1 MTVWDAYLLLLRRL
15 GFGSRSPELLDG
27 EEADSA
33 DLPAI
38 QWLPSFSKEG
48 AGVEINLWQ
57 WLGIPLA
64 LLFALAGQLALT
76 GGMEWVGFAALIVG
90 TGLFIFEVWRL
101 GLDWRQSREAT
112 VTTAEVLPLPGLEP
126 QVEVMPIRWQFI
138 ILAYIFTGI
147 TFMLSGNNNFTVF
160 ARVSWVAS
168 LVMWICTF
176 WEGPSPF
183 NAERVRTWLLDFPP
197 QRFALNVTLTG
208 VLLLLVL
215 GISAWFR
222 FQQLDEVP
230 IAMTSDHVEKLI
242 DVNDILNNGKRPIFE
257 PSNGGRE
264 PLEFYFAAFTAWA
277 AGTGLSYL
285 TLKIVTST
293 AGFLTLPF
301 IFLLAREI
309 SQDDTVALLTTLAA
323 GIGWW
328 PNVISRNGLRFPFA
342 MLFAAITLW
351 LIVRALRRDKQNSM
365 LFAAVALGVGL
376 YGYTPIRIVPVAVGV
391 AFGLY
396 AIHRWSRFATLKMV
410 TWFAIFVM
418 IVLTAFMPMV
428 RYAVDEPENFWRRT
442 FTRMTG
448 EPGLETAQLD
458 WRHLSCDED
467 KSAPPPANGLEQT
480 ALTGWVFLCNESN
493 SLRMFNW
500 TSDSAWLISPANQPA
515 LDWVMGALFF
525 VGVGICLYRYIR
537 YREWLDL
544 FLLLAI
550 PVLLL
555 PSTLALAFPIE
566 NPSLHRSGA
575 AIPVVFIFV
584 AITLRVF
591 LAYGRKAF
599 GDGLGRAVGVGVVTL
614 LFLIS
619 AQENWNIL
627 FVRYA
632 NQYKSSVQNSPELGE
647 EVRAWAD
654 SVGDLDTVVVKAYPY
669 WVDTRAVGYYAGA
682 PGWNNVALEVDQLDD
697 LVNDPRPKLYIL
709 HEKDADAIAFLRKTY
724 PSGTLTFHPS
734 QYLDKNFLTFFV
746 PGTLDF
752 DEKLLQT
759 P

>member
-15 GFGSRSPELLDG
+15 GFGSPSPESLDG
-27 EEADSA
+27 SEAEPA

-38 QWLPSFSKEG
+38 QWLPSL
-48 AGVEINLWQ
+48 AGVQGNLWQ
-57 WLGIPLA
+57 WIGIPLA
-64 LLFALAGQLALT
+64 LAFALIGQLALA
-76 GGMEWVGFAALIVG
+76 GRVEWVGVAALVIG
-90 TGLFIFEVWRL
+90 AGLFIFEVWRM
-101 GLDWRQSREAT
+101 GLDWRRPAEAASVPET
-112 VTTAEVLPLPGLEP
+112 IPLPGLEP

-138 ILAYIFTGI
+138 ILAYIFTGL
-147 TFMLSGNNNFTVF
+147 TFLLSGGNNFTAL
-160 ARVSWVAS
+160 ARIAWVAS
-168 LVMWICTF
+168 LAMWIITF

-183 NAERVRTWLLDFPP
+183 SAERLRWWLANFPP
-197 QRFALNVTLTG
+197 QKFSFQLSLTG
-208 VLLLLVL
+208 LLLLLVL
-215 GISAWFR
+215 VVSAWFR

-230 IAMTSDHVEKLI
+230 VAMTSDHVEKLI

-264 PLEFYFAAFTAWA
+264 PLEFYLAAFTAWA
-277 AGTGLSYL
+277 ANTGLTHL
-285 TLKIVTST
+285 TLKIVTSMV
-293 AGFLTLPF
+293 GFLTLPF
-301 IFLLAREI
+301 IFLLAREV
-309 SQDDTVALLTTLAA
+309 SQDDTIALLATLAA

-342 MLFAAITLW
+342 MLFSAITLW
-351 LIVRALRRDKQNSM
+351 LIIRALRRDKQNSL
-365 LFAAVALGVGL
+365 LFAGAVLGLGL
-376 YGYTPIRIVPVAVGV
+376 YGYTPIRIVPVAVGL

-396 AIHRWSRFATLKMV
+396 ALHRWSRHATLKMV
-410 TWFAIFVM
+410 TWFAIFGM
-418 IVLTAFMPMV
+418 IALTAFMPMI

-442 FTRMTG
+442 ATRITG
-448 EPGLETAQLD
+448 EPGLEAAQLN
-458 WRHLSCDED
+458 WRQLSCAED
-467 KSAPPPANGLEQT
+467 KAAQPPQNGFEQT
-480 ALTGWVFLCNESN
+480 LLTGWVFLCNESN

-500 TSDSAWLISPANQPA
+500 TSDSAWLISPAGQPA

-525 VGVGICLYRYIR
+525 IGIGLCLYRYIR
-537 YREWLDL
+537 YRQWLDL

-584 AITLRVF
+584 AFTLR
-591 LAYGRKAF
+591 LLLDYGRKAF
-599 GDGLGRAVGVGVVTL
+599 GESWGRALGVGLVTL

-632 NQYKSSVQNSPELGE
+632 QQYKSSVQNSPELGE

-654 SVGDLDTVVVKAYPY
+654 SVGDWDTVVVKAFPY
-669 WVDTRAVGYYAGA
+669 WVDTRAVGYYAGQ
-682 PGWNNVALEVDQLDD
+682 PGWNNVALEINQLDD

-724 PSGTLTFHPS
+724 PDGNLTFHPS
-734 QYLDKNFLTFFV
+734 EYQDKNFLTYFV